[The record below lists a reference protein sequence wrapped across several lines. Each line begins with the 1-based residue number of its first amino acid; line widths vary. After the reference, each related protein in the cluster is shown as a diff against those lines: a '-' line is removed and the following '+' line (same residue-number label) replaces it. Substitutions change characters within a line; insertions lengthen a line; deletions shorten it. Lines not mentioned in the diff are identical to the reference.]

1 MSESLFLPRE
11 LFDPTASAKM
21 AAPSAPPSEAVLDDL
36 QRFSA
41 PGPMFGSGRNRRL
54 KPRDPRAPKVDLWL
68 DLAS

>member
-11 LFDPTASAKM
+11 LFNPKALAQK

-41 PGPMFGSGRNRRL
+41 PGPMFGGSRNRRL
-54 KPRDPRAPKVDLWL
+54 KPRDPSAPKVDLWL
-68 DLAS
+68 DLPK